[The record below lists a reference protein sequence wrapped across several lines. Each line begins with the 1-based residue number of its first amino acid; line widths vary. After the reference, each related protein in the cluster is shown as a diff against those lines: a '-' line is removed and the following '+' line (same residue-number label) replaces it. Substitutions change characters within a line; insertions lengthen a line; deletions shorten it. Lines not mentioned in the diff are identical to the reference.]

1 MTFHYVDQTAAEV
14 AGQKGAKL
22 YVANQIEWLALRR
35 EIRLPLSPR
44 MLEVWQM
51 E

>member
-1 MTFHYVDQTAAEV
+1 MTFHYVDQIAAEV

-22 YVANQIEWLALRR
+22 YVANQIERLALRR

-44 MLEVWQM
+44 MPEVWQM